1 MTTGAKTCRRC
12 GQPIPAGALGG
23 NCPRC
28 LVSLALSTTLGG
40 ASSARP
46 SAGDADA
53 PSRPARFFG
62 DYEILGELARGGM
75 GIVYRARQVSLNRP
89 VALKMIAAGQ
99 LATPAQV
106 QRFRLEAEAAARL
119 DHPNIV
125 PIYEVGEHQAQH
137 FYSMKLVEG
146 GTIANGESR
155 QADSVSAPTEES
167 ASHGGSAPRPQSAIA
182 SLLAKVARAVHYA
195 HQRGVLHRDL
205 KPTNILLDPQGQP
218 HVTDFG
224 LAKLFEEDS
233 SLTQTVAV
241 LGTPAYMA
249 PELAS
254 GKAAEATTAADIYS
268 LGAILYELLTGQP
281 PFRAATPLETMRLA
295 VEREP
300 PPPRTLDP
308 RIARDLEIICLQCLE
323 KDPARRYSSAQSL
336 AEDLEHWLAGEP
348 IRARP
353 ATAAEHLWRWCRRQ
367 PALAGLVFA
376 VALLLVVVA
385 IGALVSAHRIET
397 ARRAEQGERQGAV
410 LANRKLGRANTQLAA
425 TVNQLESQLAED
437 LFNAGDLS
445 GGLAYLAAT
454 VRRDPSNHIAT
465 QRLVSALMHRNFPVP
480 VAAPVRHPGPVPYV
494 EFNVDGRR
502 LLMLRENAFSRNN
515 ENFLRVWD
523 AATGEPLTPPMEHG
537 ASILMA
543 GFSQDGRQV
552 ATGSADWTAR
562 VWDALS
568 GRPLTPP
575 LVHGAAVPTVRFSPD
590 GSRLLTIT
598 DELKARLWDA
608 VTGKLVNEWPV
619 HTTTP
624 SDARFSPDGRLIV
637 TASRRGSVRL
647 WHADTGSEARENF
660 SGTNLWL
667 SVAVLSAE
675 FSPDGLRLLTVSLD
689 QTARLWDVKTG
700 ALIGEPMRH
709 RDRLWSAKFSPD
721 GRRIVTTSV
730 DRTAQLWDAHTAR
743 PLGPPLRHNDA
754 VTDARFSPD
763 GRWLVTASWDN
774 TAHLWDATTGERAC
788 GPMRHVER
796 VLSVDFSPDGQRV
809 LTGSADG
816 VAQVWD
822 VRPNAARELVVTHAE
837 AVTFASFSPDG
848 RSFAT
853 ASDDR
858 TARVWDAAT
867 GQPITPPLP
876 HEGKVLKVDFSPDG
890 RRLVTASADKQAR
903 VWDLPAGTL
912 RAALRHA
919 AEVCSAHF
927 DPSSRRIA
935 TASYDSK
942 ARVWDADSGQPLIGD
957 LRHGGWVKEAC
968 FSPDGA
974 RLATA
979 AHDETAQIWDARTGE
994 PRSPK
999 LLHAGRVVDVKF
1011 SPDGA
1016 RLATASDDNNA
1027 RVWNARTGESIGR
1040 PMAHTRSVWNVAF
1053 SPDGARLVTASWDRT
1068 ARVWDSQTGAALSE
1082 PMRHDDQVWAVQFSP
1097 DGKRIVTA
1105 SLDGTARVWDAA
1117 TGRPVSEP
1125 LRHGG
1130 RVRSA
1135 QFSPDGQRVLTA
1147 SSDGTARVWDVP
1159 DVPVPAPSWLPNLAE
1174 AVGGLRL
1181 DAQRNFTFVGR
1192 TAFDEVKE
1200 QPIPAAD
1207 DFFARFHQWFFADR
1221 STRSRSP

>member
-281 PFRAATPLETMRLA
+281 PFRAATPLETVRLA

-667 SVAVLSAE
+667 SVAVLSA
-675 FSPDGLRLLTVSLD
+675 
-689 QTARLWDVKTG
+689 
-700 ALIGEPMRH
+700 
-709 RDRLWSAKFSPD
+709 
-721 GRRIVTTSV
+721 
-730 DRTAQLWDAHTAR
+730 
-743 PLGPPLRHNDA
+743 
-754 VTDARFSPD
+754 
-763 GRWLVTASWDN
+763 
-774 TAHLWDATTGERAC
+774 
-788 GPMRHVER
+788 
-796 VLSVDFSPDGQRV
+796 DFSPDGQRV

-816 VAQVWD
+816 VAQFWD

-890 RRLVTASADKQAR
+890 RRL
-903 VWDLPAGTL
+903 
-912 RAALRHA
+912 
-919 AEVCSAHF
+919 
-927 DPSSRRIA
+927 A

-1027 RVWNARTGESIGR
+1027 RVWSARTGESIGR

-1159 DVPVPAPSWLPNLAE
+1159 DVPVPAPAWLPDLAE
-1174 AVGGLRL
+1174 VVGGLRL
-1181 DAQRNFTFVGR
+1181 DAQRSFTFVDR
-1192 TAFDEVKE
+1192 ATVEELKE
-1200 QPIPAAD
+1200 KSPPAAD

-1221 STRSRSP
+1221 STRSRSPKPD